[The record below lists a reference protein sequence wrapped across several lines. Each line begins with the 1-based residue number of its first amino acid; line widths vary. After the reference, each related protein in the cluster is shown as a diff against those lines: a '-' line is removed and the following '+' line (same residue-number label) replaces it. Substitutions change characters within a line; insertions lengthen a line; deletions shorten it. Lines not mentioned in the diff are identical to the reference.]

1 MTSFLMNLVRRNPL
15 VFNAATGGVLC
26 ASSDAVAQHLEGHSS
41 AAQQFLKENDGDMS
55 ATCSHELWP
64 YLIPSVLMIESPSR
78 IDWGRVAMATC
89 IGSFFGGILYPAAYA
104 RLDAIWVGT
113 RWRVVLT
120 KSIAEIAT
128 VGILVNTISLTARGF
143 VRGDQN
149 ISQVI
154 AHVSSQL
161 GTVTQN
167 DFLVWL
173 PYNMMAFSMIPAVLR
188 PTTTAAME
196 ASWQTYISLCAHDY
210 PTNID
215 PMIRSTTTGNKEDDD

>member
-1 MTSFLMNLVRRNPL
+1 MTSFLMNIVRRNPL
-15 VFNAATGGVLC
+15 VFNAAIGGVLC
-26 ASSDAVAQHLEGHSS
+26 ASSDAIAQRLEGNSS
-41 AAQQFLKENDGDMS
+41 AAPQFLKENDGDLLTTS
-55 ATCSHELWP
+55 SHEPWP
-64 YLIPSVLMIESPSR
+64 HLIPSVFVIESHSR
-78 IDWGRVAMATC
+78 IDWWRVASAAC
-89 IGSFFGGILYPAAYA
+89 IGSFFGGMVYPAAYS

-128 VGILVNTISLTARGF
+128 VGILVNTVSLTTRGF
-143 VRGDQN
+143 ARGDQN

-173 PYNMMAFSMIPAVLR
+173 PYNMMAFSIIPAVLR

-210 PTNID
+210 PTNTD
-215 PMIRSTTTGNKEDDD
+215 PMITSNATGNKEDDD

>member
-1 MTSFLMNLVRRNPL
+1 MNIVRRIPL

-26 ASSDAVAQHLEGHSS
+26 ASSDAVAQHWEGQFSES
-41 AAQQFLKENDGDMS
+41 PQFLKENHGDKPTS
-55 ATCSHELWP
+55 CSHELWP
-64 YLIPSVLMIESPSR
+64 YPVTSGFAIASQAR
-78 IDWGRVAMATC
+78 IDWWRVASAAC

-113 RWRVVLT
+113 RWKAVLS

-128 VGILVNTISLTARGF
+128 VGILVNTISLTARGL

-149 ISQVI
+149 ICQVI

-173 PYNMMAFSMIPAVLR
+173 PYNMMAFSVIPAVLR
-188 PTTTAAME
+188 PTTTAVIE

-210 PTNID
+210 PGSTD
-215 PMIRSTTTGNKEDDD
+215 PMTRRSRTGNEEVDLTE